1 MFIEI
6 ITQIGTEKGYIGR
19 RKPDARDVL
28 TEEAFKERRSKRK
41 LEDMGAAEDEL
52 DITDHM

>member
-6 ITQIGTEKGYIGR
+6 ITQIGTEKGYIRG

-41 LEDMGAAEDEL
+41 LEDMDAAEEEL
-52 DITDHM
+52 EITD